1 MVSSKRFRLA
11 HGAVFISLHEICEE
25 NFQIEWFLENS
36 PNILIQ
42 VKCTFTGRH
51 LLSSRKDPFVR
62 FLTSFLTGKMCLKI
76 NVYVNLC
83 LIYHFYFHVYRLLR
97 LTETGSSDVN
107 RGAVLNTARVTA
119 MLIIPAN
126 DDPYGVI
133 SWKNTLIISQEDGP
147 KNTSLSVYIMRQ
159 FGLIGDVVVSYETVQ
174 LSSVAH
180 DDEREAMPGVDY
192 QAVRGTVEIPAGLN
206 LTQITLDVT
215 HVSLDRLAIV

>member
-1 MVSSKRFRLA
+1 M
-11 HGAVFISLHEICEE
+11 
-25 NFQIEWFLENS
+25 
-36 PNILIQ
+36 
-42 VKCTFTGRH
+42 
-51 LLSSRKDPFVR
+51 
-62 FLTSFLTGKMCLKI
+62 
-76 NVYVNLC
+76 
-83 LIYHFYFHVYRLLR
+83 
-97 LTETGSSDVN
+97 N

-147 KNTSLSVYIMRQ
+147 KNTTLSVYIMRE

-180 DDEREAMPGVDY
+180 DDEDEAKPGVDY
-192 QAVRGTVEIPAGLN
+192 QAVRSIVEIPAGHN
-206 LTQITLDVT
+206 STQITLDVT

>member
-1 MVSSKRFRLA
+1 M
-11 HGAVFISLHEICEE
+11 
-25 NFQIEWFLENS
+25 
-36 PNILIQ
+36 
-42 VKCTFTGRH
+42 
-51 LLSSRKDPFVR
+51 
-62 FLTSFLTGKMCLKI
+62 
-76 NVYVNLC
+76 
-83 LIYHFYFHVYRLLR
+83 
-97 LTETGSSDVN
+97 N

-147 KNTSLSVYIMRQ
+147 KNTTLSVYIMRE

-180 DDEREAMPGVDY
+180 DDEDEAIPGVDY
-192 QAVRGTVEIPAGLN
+192 QAVRSTVEIPAGHN

-215 HVSLDRLAIV
+215 HVSLDRLAIL